1 MNQWNNKS
9 MKPLMKLSTM
19 QRPRIEYQ
27 EFLRKEIHKF
37 MLSNCCQKGSITLE
51 TCLMNICV

>member
-1 MNQWNNKS
+1 

-37 MLSNCCQKGSITLE
+37 MYYPIAAKKDQ
-51 TCLMNICV
+51 

>member
-19 QRPRIEYQ
+19 QRPRIKYQ

-37 MLSNCCQKGSITLE
+37 IHYSIAAKKDQ
-51 TCLMNICV
+51 